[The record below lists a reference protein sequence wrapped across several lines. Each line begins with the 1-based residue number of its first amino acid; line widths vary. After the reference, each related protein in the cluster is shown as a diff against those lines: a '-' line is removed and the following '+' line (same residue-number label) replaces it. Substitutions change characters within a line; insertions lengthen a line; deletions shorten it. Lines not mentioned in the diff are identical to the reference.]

1 MLISRKDCDIININQ
16 GHIPVSERVSDT
28 VNTPERHNNN
38 TGNRR
43 RSPVPPRAPKGQP
56 SDTRARSG
64 AGSQPSPRPD
74 TYSAARPVQRNPAP
88 SDLQNNLKS
97 QTPLNRRM
105 RPENRSRRAG
115 NKTQG
120 DKAAVLQN
128 KGRAGAQKETHRF
141 RVQGASCACDIC
153 RAYAG
158 LSAAFPALASAPH
171 LAGDAEL
178 HVYRHVRK
186 KRCVKTL
193 VSVVNGAFRKRIL
206 P

>member
-64 AGSQPSPRPD
+64 AGRQPSPRPD

-105 RPENRSRRAG
+105 RQKTAPAEPGTRRRATKPQYYRIKEEQERKKKRTVFG
-115 NKTQG
+115 YR
-120 DKAAVLQN
+120 VLP
-128 KGRAGAQKETHRF
+128 
-141 RVQGASCACDIC
+141 SCDIC

-158 LSAAFPALASAPH
+158 ISSAFPALASAPH